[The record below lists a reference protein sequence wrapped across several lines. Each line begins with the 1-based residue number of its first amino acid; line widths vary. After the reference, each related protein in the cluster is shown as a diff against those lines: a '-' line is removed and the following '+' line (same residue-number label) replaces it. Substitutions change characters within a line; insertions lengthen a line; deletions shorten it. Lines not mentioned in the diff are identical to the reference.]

1 MNRIKLIALAAA
13 AILVVI
19 VIAQNTQ
26 EVQTHVLWMRVSMPR
41 AVLLIVC
48 LLVGF
53 GLGVLFGGRLR
64 KKR

>member
-1 MNRIKLIALAAA
+1 MNRTKHLALVAA
-13 AILVVI
+13 AILVIV

-26 EVQTHVLWMRVSMPR
+26 EVETHVLWMRVGMPR

-64 KKR
+64 RKR